1 MRDTHFDDVKYLAHG
16 GGLAISTKEGGRL
29 HRACHGGDP
38 WTSSFSVKATRPI
51 KDKRSGLRV
60 AARYIKNASNF
71 SAMVAMSCLTSFLS

>member
-1 MRDTHFDDVKYLAHG
+1 MKYLAHG

-29 HRACHGGDP
+29 HRACHGEIT

-71 SAMVAMSCLTSFLS
+71 PPWLL